1 MCPHMPQPSVEQRA
15 TSPGLGRPLDT
26 HLWGSRSRR
35 DRGARCRWRPS
46 QGSSSRQGRGHRR
59 PDRSG
64 CCRSQRGRAGGGQCP
79 CGRSG
84 LWDRDPPAPSGLGR
98 GRGRLKA
105 AGPAQPRAPEPV
117 AVCVVPL
124 GPNVGLGWG
133 LKLRVLEEIA
143 PTADAPPAPRRSE
156 RVCSTRNSAP
166 LRSAGGSSD
175 PASRR
180 GASAPP
186 SARAPGSPHR
196 SVKDT
201 LCDGSPAGSAARGP
215 SCRAA
220 PWLDLSPALGGDHG
234 HPHTSRG
241 RPCPVGAGPPRP
253 PCQPGQLPPPRKALA
268 LVPAG
273 GAGHTQLVSGAPG
286 QVSRAHWPPSWS
298 PWSSLCIRAVRS
310 LDRGDLTWG
319 D

>member
-1 MCPHMPQPSVEQRA
+1 MPQPSVEQRA

-117 AVCVVPL
+117 AACVVPL
-124 GPNVGLGWG
+124 GPSMGLGWG
-133 LKLRVLEEIA
+133 PKLRVLEEIA

-166 LRSAGGSSD
+166 LRSAGSSSD
-175 PASRR
+175 PASGEVPLPR
-180 GASAPP
+180 PP
-186 SARAPGSPHR
+186 PGHP
-196 SVKDT
+196 
-201 LCDGSPAGSAARGP
+201 
-215 SCRAA
+215 AA
-220 PWLDLSPALGGDHG
+220 PTARSRTRSATALPRALLPGGRPAEQPLGSTLSPALGGDHG
-234 HPHTSRG
+234 LPHTSRG

-253 PCQPGQLPPPRKALA
+253 PCQPGQLPPPRG
-268 LVPAG
+268 V
-273 GAGHTQLVSGAPG
+273 GHTQLVSGAPG